1 MKPLVIKIGGS
12 TFGSSDTT
20 VEDLVT
26 LQKRGVPLVVV
37 HGGGNVASEWLGRL
51 DIATSFV
58 RGLRITDLET
68 LRVVTAVL
76 AGLVNKELVSAIWR
90 SGGKAVG
97 LSGADGGLM
106 LAKNKTPELG
116 YTGEELK
123 VNVAVIEL
131 LLKAG
136 YMPVIAPI
144 SLGLLEGSDMDTNL
158 LNVNGD
164 TAAGEI
170 AASLQ
175 VEKLIFL
182 TDVPGLYDSSKKLIR
197 KLSPQDARELVASG
211 VASGGMVAK
220 IEACLMALTK
230 IPITRIIDGRLSHA
244 LLDDVEGRGDGTT
257 IGW

>member
-12 TFGSSDTT
+12 TFSNSDTT

-37 HGGGNVASEWLGRL
+37 HGGGNVASDWLGRL

-58 RGLRITDLET
+58 RGLRTTDLET

-131 LLKAG
+131 LLEAG

-170 AASLQ
+170 AAALK

-197 KLSPQDARELVASG
+197 KLSPQDARELVDSG
-211 VASGGMVAK
+211 VAAGGMVAK
-220 IEACLMALTK
+220 IEACLVALTK
-230 IPITRIIDGRLSHA
+230 IPVARIIDGRVSHA
-244 LLDDVEGRGDGTT
+244 LLDEVEGRGDGTT

>member
-1 MKPLVIKIGGS
+1 MGPLAIKIGGS
-12 TFGSSDTT
+12 TLGSADTT

-37 HGGGNVASEWLGRL
+37 HGGGSAVSGWLGRL
-51 DIATSFV
+51 GIPTSFV

-68 LRVVTAVL
+68 LKVVTAVL

-97 LSGADGGLM
+97 LSGADGGLI
-106 LAKNKTPELG
+106 LARNKTPELG

-123 VNVAVIEL
+123 VNVAVIEI

-136 YMPVIAPI
+136 YIPVIAPI

-170 AASLQ
+170 AAALKA
-175 VEKLIFL
+175 EKLIFL

-197 KLSPQDARELVASG
+197 KLNPQDARELIEYG
-211 VASGGMVAK
+211 VASGGMVTK
-220 IEACLMALTK
+220 IEACLLALTK
-230 IPITRIIDGRLSHA
+230 VPITRIIDGRVPHA
-244 LLDDVEGRGDGTT
+244 LLDDVEGKGDGTT